1 MRRENYTGS
10 NKNKWRRNG
19 DGKEQH
25 ELHKVNFKLIS
36 EIVQDSSILKL
47 YIIYLTVTSNL
58 SCTHSIRRWL
68 YSIIFIVLYF
78 IEMFVISL
86 GTHSYYMWSG
96 EFYPFLEQITS
107 EFKAGIKYH
116 ENF

>member
-1 MRRENYTGS
+1 
-10 NKNKWRRNG
+10 
-19 DGKEQH
+19 
-25 ELHKVNFKLIS
+25 
-36 EIVQDSSILKL
+36 
-47 YIIYLTVTSNL
+47 
-58 SCTHSIRRWL
+58 
-68 YSIIFIVLYF
+68 
-78 IEMFVISL
+78 MFVISL

>member
-10 NKNKWRRNG
+10 NKNKWQRNS

-47 YIIYLTVTSNL
+47 YAIYLIVTSNL

-68 YSIIFIVLYF
+68 YSITFIALYF
-78 IEMFVISL
+78 VEMFVISL

-96 EFYPFLEQITS
+96 ELYPFLEQITS
-107 EFKAGIKYH
+107 EFKAGIKCH

>member
-1 MRRENYTGS
+1 MSRENYTGS

-25 ELHKVNFKLIS
+25 ELHKVNLKWIS

-47 YIIYLTVTSNL
+47 YIICLIVTSNL

-68 YSIIFIVLYF
+68 YSITFIALYF

-86 GTHSYYMWSG
+86 GTHSCYMWSG

-107 EFKAGIKYH
+107 EY
-116 ENF
+116 